1 MIPIVFVIYMMLD
14 GMSPS
19 RAVFF
24 TILLFLAIAVVERLI
39 KKDPDTSYAAVLRG
53 CLRDLLL
60 GLEEGALNALV
71 ISAIVGTVGIILGV
85 VFLTGLGFIFTSS
98 VMQFTFGLLPLGI
111 LLALVSS
118 YILGMGMTVTSA
130 YILMR
135 SEEHTSELQSLMR
148 YSYA

>member
-60 GLEEGALNALV
+60 GLEEGALIALV
-71 ISAIVGTVGIILGV
+71 ILAIVGPVGIILGV
-85 VFLTGLGFIFTSS
+85 VFLTGLGLILTSS
-98 VMQFTFGLLPLGI
+98 VMQFLFGLLPLGF
-111 LLALVSS
+111 LLVLVS
-118 YILGMGMTVTSA
+118 YYLLGMRLTVQTA
-130 YILMR
+130 DI
-135 SEEHTSELQSLMR
+135 QDQKIDG
-148 YSYA
+148 

>member
-24 TILLFLAIAVVERLI
+24 TILLFLAIAVVERLLT
-39 KKDPDTSYAAVLRG
+39 KDPDTSYAAVLRG

-71 ISAIVGTVGIILGV
+71 LSAILGTVGIILGV
-85 VFLTGLGFIFTSS
+85 VFLTFLGFLFTSS
-98 VMQFTFGLLPLGI
+98 VLLFTFALLPLGI
-111 LLALVSS
+111 LLSLFSS
-118 YILGMGMTVTSA
+118 SFIS
-130 YILMR
+130 
-135 SEEHTSELQSLMR
+135 
-148 YSYA
+148 

>member
-71 ISAIVGTVGIILGV
+71 VSAIVGTVGLDRPRV
-85 VFLTGLGFIFTSS
+85 VSGKS
-98 VMQFTFGLLPLGI
+98 VT
-111 LLALVSS
+111 VSVES
-118 YILGMGMTVTSA
+118 GGRRINKK
-130 YILMR
+130 
-135 SEEHTSELQSLMR
+135 
-148 YSYA
+148 

>member
-1 MIPIVFVIYMMLD
+1 MLD
-14 GMSPS
+14 GMAPS

-98 VMQFTFGLLPLGI
+98 VMQFPFGMLTLGI

-118 YILGMGMTVTSA
+118 YLLDMGVNVHSADILIA
-130 YILMR
+130 ILVSQMHIEWGR
-135 SEEHTSELQSLMR
+135 RCLGRVDR
-148 YSYA
+148 YGGRM